1 MNRSR
6 VTSNTS
12 LLLGFAR
19 LLFDQGDDAVE
30 LVVEGGLL
38 SAQLLDLGPQ
48 RGVVLLEAGGVLAQ
62 LAELGEQLFEGER
75 RPPVLA
81 RFRRFILKRHDGR
94 DPPLIGCDFR
104 VRFMGGFFTLRLA
117 PALHVIAVLVAM
129 GLRAG
134 IAAAVM
140 VLVSLGGAVPLLA
153 AVAPRWDS
161 ARHDPGR
168 FDYRSPVFTLRTRLV
183 TLAVALIVEAAALAT
198 LRARADSRKWLGRF
212 LFLDLR

>member
-12 LLLGFAR
+12 HLLGLAR

-94 DPPLIGCDFR
+94 DPPLI
-104 VRFMGGFFTLRLA
+104 A
-117 PALHVIAVLVAM
+117 
-129 GLRAG
+129 
-134 IAAAVM
+134 
-140 VLVSLGGAVPLLA
+140 
-153 AVAPRWDS
+153 
-161 ARHDPGR
+161 
-168 FDYRSPVFTLRTRLV
+168 RLV